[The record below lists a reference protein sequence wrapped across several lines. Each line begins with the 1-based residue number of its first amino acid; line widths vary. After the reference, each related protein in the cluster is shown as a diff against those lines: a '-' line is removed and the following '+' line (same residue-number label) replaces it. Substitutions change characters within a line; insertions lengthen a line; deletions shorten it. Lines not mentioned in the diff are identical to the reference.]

1 MQWPDLSVA
10 AGARQGHL
18 LIPAASPP
26 AGAAYNADASM
37 PPGETVQMH
46 YEYLF
51 WSMAAMVAAALAG
64 GALCGRLSSIRHVL
78 MGVVGLA
85 AAVFVAVLL
94 LARHG
99 GFSDLAAMLSIAAF
113 MFSLVIGAAASLLTR
128 RILQR
133 R

>member
-1 MQWPDLSVA
+1 MQ
-10 AGARQGHL
+10 
-18 LIPAASPP
+18 
-26 AGAAYNADASM
+26 
-37 PPGETVQMH
+37 

-51 WSMAAMVAAALAG
+51 WSMAGMVAVALAG
-64 GALCGRLSSIRHVL
+64 GALCGRLRAVGHTL
-78 MGVVGLA
+78 LGVAGLA

-94 LARHG
+94 LARAG

-133 R
+133 RRAAEPPGR